1 LDLDALVDSIKNFEG
16 VTRKKPIK
24 NITNILKD
32 VYNVAG
38 NTVLSFG
45 DDASAIDIG
54 DGKLLLLAADGIW
67 GKLMTADPYWA
78 GYCSVL
84 VNVNDIAAMG
94 GKPMGMVNVLSVN
107 DEKSCLA
114 VMEGIKD
121 GARKFG
127 VPMVGGH
134 VHPDTPYDALDVSI
148 SGIVPKDYLITSCDA
163 KVDDKVIVAIDLD
176 GRQHPKFA
184 LNWDTTT
191 HKEPAL
197 VQAQID
203 VMGHIGAQKLVTA
216 GKDISNPGTLGTL
229 GMLLEASGVGAEVKL
244 NKIPRNESVNW
255 EEWLKSYPGAG
266 FVLTAESETVEK
278 CLELL
283 EEVNITGAVVGRII
297 PDQKLYLEHEGQK
310 MIVFDLE
317 KDGIMGVREESV
329 N

>member
-1 LDLDALVDSIKNFEG
+1 LDLEALVDSLKNFEG
-16 VTRKKPIK
+16 VTRKKPIRE
-24 NITNILKD
+24 ITNILKD

-38 NTVLSFG
+38 NTVLNFG

-107 DEKSCLA
+107 NEESCYA

-121 GARKFG
+121 GAWKFG

-148 SGIVPKDYLITSCDA
+148 SGIVPQNALITSCDA
-163 KVDDKVIVAIDLD
+163 QVGDKVIVAIDLD
-176 GRQHPKFA
+176 GMQHPKFA

-203 VMGHIGAQKLVTA
+203 VMGKIGSQKLVTA

-229 GMLLEASGVGAEVKL
+229 GMLLESSGVGAEVEL
-244 NKIPRNESVNW
+244 NKIPRNDSVSW
-255 EEWLKSYPGAG
+255 DEWLKSYPGSG
-266 FVLTAESETVEK
+266 FVLTCKSSTVDR

-283 EEVNITGAVVGRII
+283 KEVSITGAVVGVII
-297 PDQKLYLEHEGQK
+297 SEEKLYLEHEGQK
-310 MIVFDLE
+310 RVLFDL
-317 KDGIMGVREESV
+317 KTNGIMGVREEKS

>member
-1 LDLDALVDSIKNFEG
+1 MDLEALVDSIKNFEG

-24 NITNILKD
+24 KITNILKD

-107 DEKSCLA
+107 DEASCLA
-114 VMEGIKD
+114 VMEGIKE
-121 GARKFG
+121 GAKKFG

-134 VHPDTPYDALDVSI
+134 VHPDAPYDALDVSI
-148 SGIVPKDYLITSCDA
+148 SGIVTREGLITSCDA
-163 KVDDKVIVAIDLD
+163 KVGDKVIVAIDLD
-176 GRQHPKFA
+176 GRQHPKFS

-203 VMGHIGAQKLVTA
+203 VMGDLGTQKLVTA

-229 GMLLEASGVGAEVKL
+229 GMLLEASGVGAEIEL
-244 NKIPRNESVNW
+244 SKIPRNESVDW
-255 EEWLKSYPGAG
+255 EEWLKCYPGAG
-266 FVLTAESETVEK
+266 FVLTAESANVKK

-283 EEVNITGAVVGRII
+283 EEVNITGAVAGEII
-297 PDQKLYLEHEGQK
+297 HDQKLYLEHEDQK
-310 MIVFDLE
+310 MMVFDLE
-317 KDGIMGVREESV
+317 KDGIMGLREEII